1 MSGLSEVGLQSG
13 GILKAKLK
21 PQCVC
26 TGPHARLGFN
36 FSFIIIAEIMY
47 I

>member
-1 MSGLSEVGLQSG
+1 MSGVSEVGLQSG

-26 TGPHARLGFN
+26 ALDHMQG
-36 FSFIIIAEIMY
+36 
-47 I
+47 